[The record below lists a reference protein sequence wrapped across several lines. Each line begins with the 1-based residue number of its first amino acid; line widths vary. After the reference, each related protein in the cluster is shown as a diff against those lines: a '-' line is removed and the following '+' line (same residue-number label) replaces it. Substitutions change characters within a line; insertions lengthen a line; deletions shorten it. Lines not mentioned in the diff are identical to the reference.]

1 MKPYLLLL
9 RTFLFVCWIFP
20 FAVTAAPLTNQT
32 DSGRHTFLAEADEDN
47 ILPPDEA
54 FKLSVAAKDAQTLD
68 ADFKIAPGH
77 YLYRDRIKFEI
88 KSPGSSISAVDLPKG
103 EPKQDPNFGQTEV
116 FHQNFNAIIHL
127 AYSGSTPN
135 KITLLATYQ
144 GCSEKGLCYSPIH
157 KTLEVDLP
165 AAGAGL
171 VAPTNLALSADST
184 GDGQAA
190 SLLKSGKL
198 WLIIAGFFGF
208 GLLLSLTPCMLP
220 MIPIL
225 SGIIVGSKKSGRLH
239 NFNLSLAYT
248 MGIALSYTLAGIA
261 AGLSG
266 QLLSNALQ
274 NPWALGGGAFMF
286 VVLALSMFGFYELQL
301 PSSFESRMVNATNHI
316 KGGHFLGVFV
326 MGALSALIV
335 SPCVAAPLAGALLYI
350 SKTHD
355 VVLGGTALFAL
366 SLGMGVPL
374 LLIGASAGTL
384 LPKAGPWMTAVNNFF
399 GVVMLGMA
407 IWLISPLLPAGVG
420 MALWAALLIV
430 PAIYMHA
437 LDGLPAHA
445 SQWMKFWKGVAVI
458 ALLLGVALLIG
469 AVSGAKSPLQPLAG
483 LTASANSEP
492 RITLPFHR
500 VKNLADLESNLKA
513 SSGKLV
519 MLDFYADWCVACKEF
534 EQFTFSDPRVRQSLA
549 NVVLLQADVTQNSS
563 DDTALLKRFGLFGPP
578 GIIFFD
584 HVGQE
589 VTQLKVV
596 GYQDADKFL
605 TSLNKLNLA
614 N

>member
-9 RTFLFVCWIFP
+9 RTFLFACCIFP
-20 FAVTAAPLTNQT
+20 FAVTAASLNNQT
-32 DSGRHTFLAEADEDN
+32 DSGRLAFLAQADDDTV
-47 ILPPDEA
+47 LPPDQA
-54 FKLSVAAKDAQTLD
+54 FKLTVTARDAQTLH
-68 ADFKIAPGH
+68 ANFQIAPGH

-88 KSPGSSISAVDLPKG
+88 KSPGSSISAVELPKG

-116 FHQNFNAIIHL
+116 FHQNFNAIINL
-127 AYSGSTPN
+127 ASAGSSPN
-135 KITLLATYQ
+135 KIKLLATYQ
-144 GCSEKGLCYSPIH
+144 GCSEKGLCYAPIH

-165 AAGAGL
+165 TASSGLAASIN
-171 VAPTNLALSADST
+171 PTLSADAT
-184 GDGQAA
+184 DDDQAA

-208 GLLLSLTPCMLP
+208 GLLLALTPCVLP

-239 NFNLSLAYT
+239 TFNLSLAYT
-248 MGIALSYTLAGIA
+248 MGMALSYTLAGIA

-274 NPWALGGGAFMF
+274 NPWALGSSAFVF
-286 VVLALSMFGFYELQL
+286 VLLALSMFGFYELQL

-350 SKTHD
+350 SNTHD

-366 SLGMGVPL
+366 ALGMGVPL

-384 LPKAGPWMTAVNNFF
+384 LPKTGPWMTAVRNFF

-407 IWLISPLLPAGVG
+407 IWLISPLIPMGIG

-445 SQWMKFWKGVAVI
+445 SQWMKFWKGIAVI
-458 ALLLGVALLIG
+458 ALLLGTALLIG

-483 LTASANSEP
+483 LTASASSES
-492 RITLPFHR
+492 RVSLPFHR
-500 VKNLADLESNLKA
+500 VTNLADLESNLKA
-513 SSGKLV
+513 SSGKPV

-534 EQFTFSDPRVRQSLA
+534 EQFTFSDPRVQQSLA
-549 NVVLLQADVTQNSS
+549 NVVLLQADVTRDSA
-563 DDTALLKRFGLFGPP
+563 DDSALLKRFGLFGPP
-578 GIIFFD
+578 GIIFFYPT
-584 HVGQE
+584 GQE
-589 VTQLKVV
+589 ITQLKVI

-605 TSLNKLNLA
+605 ATLNRLNA
-614 N
+614 NN